1 MEVWKKS
8 RLKKKIKS
16 SIFWLKISQNTI
28 FFLIKLTF
36 LRKLNGLFQY
46 LSKKAF
52 YKYPLSQLRY
62 LYLIS
67 FTPQKKFTEFIKI
80 NKFTQENSI
89 EKKRKKFTVTDLGN
103 YNHVN

>member
-1 MEVWKKS
+1 MAYFS
-8 RLKKKIKS
+8 
-16 SIFWLKISQNTI
+16 T
-28 FFLIKLTF
+28 
-36 LRKLNGLFQY
+36 Y
-46 LSKKAF
+46 LKKAF

-89 EKKRKKFTVTDLGN
+89 KKKKRKKEIHC
-103 YNHVN
+103 YWPR

>member
-1 MEVWKKS
+1 M
-8 RLKKKIKS
+8 KS

-52 YKYPLSQLRY
+52 HKYPLSQLRY

-80 NKFTQENSI
+80 NKFTQEENSI
-89 EKKRKKFTVTDLGN
+89 EKKERNSLC
-103 YNHVN
+103 YWPR

>member
-1 MEVWKKS
+1 MAYFS
-8 RLKKKIKS
+8 
-16 SIFWLKISQNTI
+16 T
-28 FFLIKLTF
+28 
-36 LRKLNGLFQY
+36 Y
-46 LSKKAF
+46 LKKAF

-89 EKKRKKFTVTDLGN
+89 KKKKRKK
-103 YNHVN
+103 

>member
-1 MEVWKKS
+1 M
-8 RLKKKIKS
+8 KS

-36 LRKLNGLFQY
+36 LRKLTGLFQY

-80 NKFTQENSI
+80 NKFTQEENSI
-89 EKKRKKFTVTDLGN
+89 EKKRKKEIHSVTDLGN